1 MNTPTPEQAQ
11 ARINEIQALY
21 REWLRL
27 QPRLAAAQAEWR
39 QAAAVMRQLSAFYDQ
54 EYIELYQAIEEGLPV
69 CLHTEGEYSVMSE
82 DALWEAF
89 GEQYELAWGW
99 MRAAMQVLDR
109 GAGQGGDA
117 AAG

>member
-1 MNTPTPEQAQ
+1 MNTPSAEQAQ
-11 ARINEIQALY
+11 TRINEIQALY

-27 QPRLAAAQAEWR
+27 KPKLETAQEEWR
-39 QAAAVMRQLSAFYDQ
+39 QAAEVMRKLSAFYDR
-54 EYIELYQAIEEGLPV
+54 EYLELHQAIENGLPV

-99 MRAAMQVLDR
+99 MRAAMKVLDR
-109 GAGQGGDA
+109 HGEHSQNNG
-117 AAG
+117 